1 MASRNKSRVSQN
13 WPTLGTILSTWWDS
27 WESRNT
33 TRQCERS
40 GVPHH
45 SSDAESPKTGC
56 RSFLLATHF
65 WSLTMELGCQKMHP
79 VLTLSAGGHNKSSRK
94 SARSAYHLPPL
105 TWVCITAGDSLIPRT
120 ITTREP
126 GKYSLGFLAPATQ
139 VGTRALVSHVH
150 QRSYGGN
157 SSFFYKRDW
166 WAQFQHI
173 SNPLVNTEGEL
184 VSQALRQRCHPSP
197 VIWGI
202 AYGI

>member
-1 MASRNKSRVSQN
+1 MMGQLRVKKHHQTVWEIRSTPPQL
-13 WPTLGTILSTWWDS
+13 WCRESKDRMQKLSPGHTFL
-27 WESRNT
+27 ESNY
-33 TRQCERS
+33 
-40 GVPHH
+40 GIGMP
-45 SSDAESPKTGC
+45 
-56 RSFLLATHF
+56 
-65 WSLTMELGCQKMHP
+65 KMHP

-126 GKYSLGFLAPATQ
+126 GKYSLGFLASATQ